1 LCGTAIATFP
11 GVEPLAVGAPALDA
25 ADFNEARGQMIVPLA
40 FGGDTGR
47 HMAATDAV
55 RPLAQTPERPQIEL
69 TATLGRGDSFARL
82 LERSGVGSREAQAL
96 ATRVADAVPLADIAP
111 GTRIDLILGR
121 RAARTMPRPVEAL

>member
-1 LCGTAIATFP
+1 MRISDCSSDVCSSDL
-11 GVEPLAVGAPALDA
+11 A

-55 RPLAQTPERPQIEL
+55 RPLTQTPERPQIAL

-82 LERSGVGSREAQAL
+82 LERTGVGRREAKAL
-96 ATRVADAVPLADIAP
+96 ATRVSDRQTVVTGQRVA
-111 GTRIDLILGR
+111 TRVAHWGR
-121 RAARTMPRPVEAL
+121 RL